1 MFDKK
6 CIKDRF
12 IFSLLNPITEG
23 TENGYILLILLVELL
38 QMPNC
43 IKLCSN
49 NNVVSIISSSFI
61 EGEWLFIQTVLL
73 LIQIFKQ
80 GIKILLFLI
89 LSNNNGDINFIKPSL
104 NHLIKL
110 LSKSLIK
117 KQNSVDQSQIV
128 EESNNN
134 LPSQDILYAY
144 RPYLFQIFHYLC
156 NNHNQLKTL
165 ILKQN
170 FVDIFNF
177 VFYLL
182 LFLLYRIMIH
192 FILNYQVKKYLTFN
206 QFKRTSKCIFKY
218 TIFKIKN
225 NNIYNIKLIF
235 FININI
241 FVIFHNL
248 DIKKECYE

>member
-1 MFDKK
+1 M
-6 CIKDRF
+6 
-12 IFSLLNPITEG
+12 
-23 TENGYILLILLVELL
+23 
-38 QMPNC
+38 
-43 IKLCSN
+43 
-49 NNVVSIISSSFI
+49 
-61 EGEWLFIQTVLL
+61 
-73 LIQIFKQ
+73 
-80 GIKILLFLI
+80 
-89 LSNNNGDINFIKPSL
+89 

-144 RPYLFQIFHYLC
+144 RPCLFQIFHYLC

-192 FILNYQVKKYLTFN
+192 FILNY
-206 QFKRTSKCIFKY
+206 
-218 TIFKIKN
+218 
-225 NNIYNIKLIF
+225 
-235 FININI
+235 
-241 FVIFHNL
+241 
-248 DIKKECYE
+248 